1 MSDFYVTQSET
12 EGEEGERS
20 NEEGGVVEFGG
31 LKISASRVVELFRVK
46 QFKLLFTRCEVLV
59 M

>member
-1 MSDFYVTQSET
+1 MTQSET

-20 NEEGGVVEFGG
+20 NEGDGAVEFGG

-46 QFKLLFTRCEVLV
+46 QFKLVVYEV
-59 M
+59 